1 MKFKD
6 LYNNLLLEFSEG
18 AIKKLIAKFSDTEE
32 QTVRFYLDKF
42 ERFKNALEKKDPFQ
56 YKTFTELEQA
66 VDAAEGKRNVKKGDQ
81 KKVEIDVQQDDIV
94 AEDDN
99 VVIYRGDSQDKCV
112 LYGRGYTFCISR
124 SAGGNM
130 YSNYRLGKEST
141 FYFIYFKKK
150 PVTENDHIMVLDH
163 TKNGYMWTFKNNNTQ
178 RVEGGW
184 DEIVSKYPELKPYE
198 KLLVNKKLDDSEK
211 KEIETIKDFTKK
223 PTLEKFKS
231 VDYQT
236 QSKLLK
242 SSINL
247 PDDIFDVLD
256 SYLINDFLSIGPNLT
271 PHQADSLK
279 PNQVQRYI
287 KTREISYDQLDT
299 IYYKFNKHDINVQKI
314 KDRVDA
320 GQKIAYDRVAQGDFN
335 LSNLFIIKLP
345 ENIPSSVETIF
356 DCSRNNLTSL
366 EGAPSSVG
374 KDFLCSYN
382 NLTSLKGAPSSV
394 GEDFTCYNN
403 KLISL
408 KGAPSSV
415 GGTFDC
421 SDSNLTSLVGAPS
434 SVGKDFLC
442 TNNNL
447 TSLEGA
453 PITIKRDFSCHRSNL
468 ISLEGAPRS
477 IGGNF
482 ECSINKLT
490 SLVGAPSSVKVTF
503 VCSDNKL
510 TSLEGAPSS
519 IEGGFYVHNNN
530 LNSLEGA
537 PITIKRDFTCYNN
550 KLISLKGAPS
560 SVGGTFDCG
569 DNKLT
574 SLVGAPSSVGEDFSC
589 NDNNL
594 TSLKGGPITVGGAFY
609 GHNNNLT
616 SLEGAPSNA
625 RMFYVFP
632 QKNEVEFSSLDINAA
647 MKESRIKKAKSMLK
661 ENRKFTQIELLENL
675 RDWFAPH
682 VDKKG
687 RKFKGWINCKTGGP
701 CGRNDTSKG
710 SYPACRATKAECDKI
725 KGKMYKK
732 KSSKRVSWKKPKKKS
747 E

>member
-1 MKFKD
+1 MNFNE

-42 ERFKNALEKKDPFQ
+42 EKFKNTLEKKDPFQ
-56 YKTFTELEQA
+56 YKTFQELEQA

-94 AEDDN
+94 AEDED
-99 VVIYRGDSQDKCV
+99 VVIYRGDSQDKCI

-130 YSNYRLGKEST
+130 YSNYRLGQEST

-163 TKNGYMWTFKNNNTQ
+163 TKNGYMWTFKDNNTQ
-178 RVEGGW
+178 SVGGGW
-184 DEIVSKYPELKPYE
+184 DGIVSKYPELKPYE

-242 SSINL
+242 SIIDL

-256 SYLINDFLSIGPNLT
+256 SYLINEFLSIGPNLT

-279 PNQVQRYI
+279 PNQVQRYV
-287 KTREISYDQLDT
+287 KTRELSYDQLDT
-299 IYYKFNKHDINVQKI
+299 RYYKFNKHDINVQKI
-314 KDRVDA
+314 KDRIDA
-320 GQKIAYDRVAQGDFN
+320 GQNVAYDRVAQGNFN

-345 ENIPSSVETIF
+345 DNIPSTVDMFICINNNLTSLEGAPSNVGEFVCMNNNLTSLKGAPSSVSGDFI
-356 DCSRNNLTSL
+356 CVNNNLTSL

-374 KDFLCSYN
+374 KSFNCSDNNLTSLEGAPSSVGNDFVCYNNKLTSLEGAPNTVRRDFTCYNNKLTSLKGAPSSIRGNFDCNSNNLTSLEGAPNSVSFNCSYN
-382 NLTSLKGAPSSV
+382 NLTSLKGAP
-394 GEDFTCYNN
+394 N
-403 KLISL
+403 
-408 KGAPSSV
+408 
-415 GGTFDC
+415 
-421 SDSNLTSLVGAPS
+421 
-434 SVGKDFLC
+434 
-442 TNNNL
+442 
-447 TSLEGA
+447 SLEG
-453 PITIKRDFSCHRSNL
+453 
-468 ISLEGAPRS
+468 
-477 IGGNF
+477 NF
-482 ECSINKLT
+482 HCYN
-490 SLVGAPSSVKVTF
+490 
-503 VCSDNKL
+503 NKL
-510 TSLEGAPSS
+510 TSLEGAPST
-519 IEGGFYVHNNN
+519 V
-530 LNSLEGA
+530 
-537 PITIKRDFTCYNN
+537 KRDFTCYGNN
-550 KLISLKGAPS
+550 LTSLKGAPS
-560 SVGGTFDCG
+560 SVEGVFECSY
-569 DNKLT
+569 NNLT
-574 SLVGAPSSVGEDFSC
+574 SLEGGPSSVGEAFSC

-594 TSLKGGPITVGGAFY
+594 TSLKGGPITVGGSFF

-625 RMFYVFP
+625 RNLFVFP
-632 QKNEVEFSSLDINAA
+632 QKNGVEFSNEDIEAA
-647 MKESRIKKAKSMLK
+647 MEESRIKKAKSMLK
-661 ENRKFTQIELLENL
+661 ENRKFTQLELLENL
-675 RDWFAPH
+675 RDWFAPQ

-687 RKFKGWINCKTGGP
+687 RKFRGWINCKTGGP

-710 SYPACRATKAECDKI
+710 SYPACRATKAECNKI

-732 KSSKRVSWKKPKKKS
+732 KSAKRVSWKKPKKKS

>member
-18 AIKKLIAKFSDTEE
+18 AIKKLISKFSDTEE

-42 ERFKNALEKKDPFQ
+42 EIFKNALEKKDPFQ

-163 TKNGYMWTFKNNNTQ
+163 TKNGYEWTFKNNNT
-178 RVEGGW
+178 RPVSGGW

-198 KLLVNKKLDDSEK
+198 KLLVNKKLDESEK
-211 KEIETIKDFTKK
+211 TEVASMRDLANN

-231 VDYQT
+231 VGYSM
-236 QSKLLK
+236 QSKFLK
-242 SSINL
+242 SIIDL

-256 SYLINDFLSIGPNLT
+256 SYLINEFLSIGPNLT
-271 PHQADSLK
+271 MRQANSLK
-279 PNQVQRYI
+279 DSQIQRYI
-287 KTREISYDQLDT
+287 KTREQSLDQIESESY
-299 IYYKFNKHDINVQKI
+299 YNFNKHDLNIPKI
-314 KDRVDA
+314 KNRIDE
-320 GQKIAYDRVAQGDFN
+320 GQKTAYERIASGNFD
-335 LSNLFIIKLP
+335 LSGLFILRLP
-345 ENIPSSVETIF
+345 DNIPSNVDGIF
-356 DCSRNNLTSL
+356 NCRSNNLTSL
-366 EGAPSSVG
+366 EGAPSRVR
-374 KDFLCSYN
+374 
-382 NLTSLKGAPSSV
+382 
-394 GEDFTCYNN
+394 E
-403 KLISL
+403 
-408 KGAPSSV
+408 
-415 GGTFDC
+415 
-421 SDSNLTSLVGAPS
+421 
-434 SVGKDFLC
+434 
-442 TNNNL
+442 
-447 TSLEGA
+447 
-453 PITIKRDFSCHRSNL
+453 FSC
-468 ISLEGAPRS
+468 
-477 IGGNF
+477 
-482 ECSINKLT
+482 
-490 SLVGAPSSVKVTF
+490 
-503 VCSDNKL
+503 
-510 TSLEGAPSS
+510 
-519 IEGGFYVHNNN
+519 
-530 LNSLEGA
+530 
-537 PITIKRDFTCYNN
+537 
-550 KLISLKGAPS
+550 
-560 SVGGTFDCG
+560 
-569 DNKLT
+569 
-574 SLVGAPSSVGEDFSC
+574 
-589 NDNNL
+589 
-594 TSLKGGPITVGGAFY
+594 
-609 GHNNNLT
+609 GHNNLT
-616 SLEGAPSNA
+616 SLEGAPSRVENFYCSYNNLTSLEGAPSRVGGNFYCSHNNLTSLKGSPNSVGRNFNCYNNNVTSLEGAPNSVGRNFNCASNNLTSLKGIPA
-625 RMFYVFP
+625 RIGRDVSFEDQTNGKKFTTEEI
-632 QKNEVEFSSLDINAA
+632 QAA
-647 MKESRIKKAKSMLK
+647 MADSKRKQANSMLK
-661 ENRKFTQIELLENL
+661 EHRKFTQIELLENL

-710 SYPACRATKAECDKI
+710 SYPACRATKAACDKI